1 MTDERVMLI
10 TGTRKGIGRYLAEY
24 YTGRGFQ
31 VIGCSRQA
39 PDFELDA
46 YEHVCA
52 DIADEAEIKPL
63 FSHIRKCYGRLDV
76 LINNAAHNLALGPV
90 MLVPFESARRTL
102 ETNVLGTFLMCR
114 EAGKLMMRRKHG
126 RIINLGSMAVRHEVA
141 GEAIYTASKA
151 AVIAFT
157 RVLAKEYFPY
167 GVTCNVVA
175 PSAIETDMLDQ
186 IDKSAL
192 NDVLSRNAIPGIG
205 KMEDVTNT
213 IDWLLRP
220 ESSAVT
226 SQVIFLGGA

>member
-1 MTDERVMLI
+1 
-10 TGTRKGIGRYLAEY
+10 
-24 YTGRGFQ
+24 
-31 VIGCSRQA
+31 
-39 PDFELDA
+39 
-46 YEHVCA
+46 
-52 DIADEAEIKPL
+52 
-63 FSHIRKCYGRLDV
+63 
-76 LINNAAHNLALGPV
+76 
-90 MLVPFESARRTL
+90 
-102 ETNVLGTFLMCR
+102 
-114 EAGKLMMRRKHG
+114 
-126 RIINLGSMAVRHEVA
+126 MAVRHEVA

-226 SQVIFLGGA
+226 SQVVFLGGA